1 MSGYIYADNVCNT
14 DAWKQTFQT
23 NFEKN
28 YKALKERRAA
38 SRKQRELEKF
48 IDLEAN
54 INSENSEN
62 ETPSPSNGRFYLN
75 LDKVSAIWSWWGS
88 QFNPG

>member
-1 MSGYIYADNVCNT
+1 MSGYTCQHNICNT
-14 DAWKQTFQT
+14 DAWKQKFQN

-28 YKALKERRAA
+28 YNALKERRAA

-54 INSENSEN
+54 INGDNSEN
-62 ETPSPSNGRFYLN
+62 ETPSPSNSRFNLN
-75 LDKVSAIWSWWGS
+75 LEKVSEIWSWWGS
-88 QFNPG
+88 QFNPK

>member
-1 MSGYIYADNVCNT
+1 MSRHTYSNNICYSDEWQN
-14 DAWKQTFQT
+14 TFQT
-23 NFEKN
+23 NFKKN
-28 YKALKERRAA
+28 FNALKEKRAA
-38 SRKQRELEKF
+38 ARKKKEIEKF

-62 ETPSPSNGRFYLN
+62 ETPSPSNSGFYLN

-88 QFNPG
+88 KFNSE

>member
-1 MSGYIYADNVCNT
+1 MSRHIYSDNICYSNE
-14 DAWKQTFQT
+14 WQNTFQT

-28 YKALKERRAA
+28 FNALKEKRAA
-38 SRKQRELEKF
+38 ARKQKELEKF

-62 ETPSPSNGRFYLN
+62 ETPSPSNGGFYLN
-75 LDKVSAIWSWWGS
+75 LDKVSAI
-88 QFNPG
+88 